1 MLDPPA
7 RPASPEP
14 PGLTTAEARLRLA
27 RSGPNELVP
36 AARPPGA
43 LTWLRRVITDPMVV
57 LLLVAGTVY
66 ASVGDYGDAAV
77 SLIALVAITAV
88 SVVLELRTERALEA
102 LQRLTSP
109 VAAVWRDGEL
119 RTIAASEIVPG
130 DRILLREGDVIP
142 ADAAL
147 VADGRLMVDESSL
160 TGESHPV
167 DKERDEAAWAGTTV
181 LSGRADAVVVETGA
195 RTRYGKIGVLVAGIT
210 EAPTPLQRGIR
221 RFVTSLGVV
230 AGVASALV
238 IAVELAHG
246 AGWVAAIVAGI
257 SLAMAAIPEEFP
269 MVFALYLAL
278 GAWRLARDHALIR
291 RLAKVETLG
300 STTVIATD
308 KTGTLTAGRLELR
321 ALASADGHI
330 VDGTERVALLEAA
343 TLASEPSG
351 HDPLDAAILRHAA
364 GVTAGELV
372 ASYPFDPRG
381 RHTVQ
386 VWRRDGRLESYA
398 KGALE
403 PMLDRTAASPVVR
416 AGAEAANAG
425 LADRGM
431 RILALASGTPATGTT
446 RADAEAGLRFLG
458 LIAFA
463 DPIREG
469 VREALDECRSAG
481 IRVVMITGD
490 HPATARAVARDLGLA
505 GADRV
510 LTGEQLALLSD
521 DERTRAVAAVTVFA
535 RIEAAQKYQLVRA
548 LHAGGAV
555 VAMTGDGTNDAPALR
570 EADVGIA
577 MGRRGTEVARSA
589 ATMVLL
595 DDNFATI
602 VRSIRDGRRIFENL
616 RRAFAY
622 LIAFHIPLLLAAVTI
637 PFLGAPL
644 LLLPVHLVWLE
655 IVVHPT
661 SSLVFEA
668 DPPPPDIMR
677 RPPRTSSAAELI
689 TLADLRRPVLLGVTL
704 TVAVLGL
711 YLADLGR
718 GSQVEHA
725 RALALTAL
733 LCGQLFLVLVT
744 RSPQR
749 AFWRTPAA
757 GNRALPL
764 VVGGAAVSLVAV
776 LQIPV
781 FARFFEVAPLDPLEW
796 AAALGIAVLATLWSE
811 PLKRSAPGGQDPGA
825 AALGEQSAPVDAS
838 EQDERREGE
847 DLEPDEDA
855 IAQLG
860 GEEIAETRDRE
871 VRRAHPERV
880 AEQPADEERADDRDE
895 VRRREPGG
903 DEELV
908 GGDRAEAV
916 EKHRDRRRDLA
927 LRIDPLAERGEVLA
941 PVAAEEPPSAAAAR
955 LGQRE
960 ASGAGCDRA
969 ADGQR

>member
-1 MLDPPA
+1 MA
-7 RPASPEP
+7 RVEPEPRSRVAVILETLAEHASPKP

-27 RSGPNELVP
+27 RYGPNDLVP
-36 AARPPGA
+36 PARSLGA
-43 LTWLRRVITDPMVV
+43 LTWLRRVVTDPMVV
-57 LLLVAGTVY
+57 LLLVAGGVY
-66 ASVGDYGDAAV
+66 VSVGDVGDAAV

-88 SVVLELRTERALEA
+88 SVVLELRTEHALEA

-109 VAAVWRDGEL
+109 VAAIWRDGRL
-119 RTIAASEIVPG
+119 QTIAANEIVPG
-130 DRILLREGDVIP
+130 DLILLREGDVIA

-167 DKERDEAAWAGTTV
+167 DKERDATTWASTTV
-181 LSGRADAVVVETGA
+181 LSGRADAVVTETGA
-195 RTRYGKIGVLVAGIT
+195 RTRYGKIGVLVAGIS
-210 EAPTPLQRGIR
+210 EPATPLQRGIR
-221 RFVTSLGVV
+221 RLVMSLGLV
-230 AGVASALV
+230 AGVASV
-238 IAVELAHG
+238 FVVGVELAHG
-246 AGWVAAIVAGI
+246 AGLAAAIVAGI

-278 GAWRLARDHALIR
+278 GAWRLARDRALIR

-308 KTGTLTAGRLELR
+308 KTGTLTTGRLELR
-321 ALASADGHI
+321 ALASLDGQV
-330 VDGTERVALLEAA
+330 VDGAERTALLEAA
-343 TLASEPSG
+343 ILASEPSG

-364 GVTAGELV
+364 AGLAAGELV
-372 ASYPFDPRG
+372 GSYPFDPRG
-381 RHTVQ
+381 KHTVQ

-403 PMLDRTAASPVVR
+403 PMLDRTAASPTER
-416 AGAEAANAG
+416 ARAEAANARF
-425 LADRGM
+425 ADRGM
-431 RILALASGTPATGTT
+431 RILALASGTAATHTT
-446 RADAEAGLRFLG
+446 RADAEAGLKFLG

-505 GADRV
+505 GADRL
-510 LTGEQLALLSD
+510 LTGEQVALLSD
-521 DERTRAVAAVTVFA
+521 DERARAVADVTVFA
-535 RIEAAQKYQLVRA
+535 RIEAAQKYELVRA
-548 LHAGGAV
+548 LHARGAV

-570 EADVGIA
+570 EADIGIA
-577 MGRRGTEVARSA
+577 MGLRGTEVARAA

-622 LIAFHIPLLLAAVTI
+622 LIAFHIPLLLAAVMI

-689 TLADLRRPVLLGVTL
+689 TLAGLRRPIVLGLTL
-704 TVAVLGL
+704 TAAVLGL
-711 YLADLGR
+711 YLGDLGR
-718 GSQVEHA
+718 GSQAEHA
-725 RALALTAL
+725 RALALTTL
-733 LCGQLFLVLVT
+733 LCGQLLLVLVT

-749 AFWRTPAA
+749 PFWRTPAA

-764 VVGGAAVSLVAV
+764 VAGGAVVSLVAV
-776 LQIPV
+776 LYVPV

-796 AAALGIAVLATLWSE
+796 AAALGIAIVATLWSE
-811 PLKRSAPGGQDPGA
+811 PLKRSAPVGEDPRPA
-825 AALGEQSAPVDAS
+825 RPGEEPAPVDAG
-838 EQDERREGE
+838 EQNERGERE

-855 IAQLG
+855 VAQLS
-860 GEEIAETRDRE
+860 GEEIVETRDRE

-903 DEELV
+903 DEQL
-908 GGDRAEAV
+908 
-916 EKHRDRRRDLA
+916 
-927 LRIDPLAERGEVLA
+927 I
-941 PVAAEEPPSAAAAR
+941 
-955 LGQRE
+955 
-960 ASGAGCDRA
+960 
-969 ADGQR
+969 